1 MDHAIAIVTGFLL
14 GLFGL
19 IVAAITVIEQFA
31 RNILASVGIVGE
43 LQTALLVILLAG
55 LIVGAF
61 RMFGGI
67 FAVLISAILIMMLA
81 HAVFA
86 TTGLPATT
94 HF

>member
-1 MDHAIAIVTGFLL
+1 MDHAIAIITGFLL

-19 IVAAITVIEQFA
+19 IVSAIAVIEQFV
-31 RNILASVGIVGE
+31 RTILASVGIVGE

-67 FAVLISAILIMMLA
+67 FAVLICTILILMLA

-86 TTGLPATT
+86 TTFLPAGGSV
-94 HF
+94 